1 MSEENVEIVRRSFE
15 LVNEV
20 GTDAF
25 IGGNFW
31 SDDWVFDPSG
41 TGIPGLGVYRGHDEI
56 RAFFE
61 EDWFTTFPFEEWE
74 IHISDLVDH
83 GDRVIGISHQQ
94 GRGASSGVA
103 ATLELANVFTLR
115 DGQIVRVQLYR
126 DRGEALEAAGLQE

>member
-31 SDDWVFDPSG
+31 SDDWVFDASG

-61 EDWFTTFPFEEWE
+61 EAGSPHFHSRSGRSTSAIWSTM
-74 IHISDLVDH
+74 
-83 GDRVIGISHQQ
+83 GIG
-94 GRGASSGVA
+94 
-103 ATLELANVFTLR
+103 
-115 DGQIVRVQLYR
+115 
-126 DRGEALEAAGLQE
+126 

>member
-41 TGIPGLGVYRGHDEI
+41 TGIGRKQPSARYCVGHVP
-56 RAFFE
+56 RRTSRWFE
-61 EDWFTTFPFEEWE
+61 P
-74 IHISDLVDH
+74 
-83 GDRVIGISHQQ
+83 
-94 GRGASSGVA
+94 
-103 ATLELANVFTLR
+103 
-115 DGQIVRVQLYR
+115 
-126 DRGEALEAAGLQE
+126 